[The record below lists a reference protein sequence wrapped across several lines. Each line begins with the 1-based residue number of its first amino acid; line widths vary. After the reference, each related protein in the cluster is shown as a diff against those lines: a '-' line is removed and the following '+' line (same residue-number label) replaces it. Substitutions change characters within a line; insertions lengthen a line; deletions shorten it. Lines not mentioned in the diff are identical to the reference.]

1 MTKNTTVASR
11 SAWQKPSV
19 RSITP
24 VKRTAAGAVT
34 RTIEDPF
41 YNPS

>member
-1 MTKNTTVASR
+1 MTKTNAPQR

-24 VKRTAAGAVT
+24 VKRTAAGAVA
-34 RTIEDPF
+34 RTVEDPF